1 MAEFNE
7 STKKALAQDFV
18 RYVHEDLLQVK
29 HPHFDIA
36 FRLHEA
42 KLNGY
47 YALLG
52 YDNIY
57 DLAEVEFGFKRSST
71 KAYVAVCE
79 QYMSGLG
86 NRNLTSIWAEY
97 SFSQL
102 VEMLSLQPWQRRQ
115 IKPSMT
121 IKDIRA
127 WKQNHKTVKLSDGRL
142 RLYGDLSPA
151 ERAEYEA
158 SLLTPKSKLDAG
170 QTSGQQQAVK
180 KEVKPEVVTTE
191 IEVPKSPLLCLKNKA
206 DREKWL
212 DSYESWGVWLNVPQ
226 LDLKVYRFQFA
237 NGDELMVS
245 HSYFYNSMT
254 YNKDK
259 RCVLRRYHLKTEEI
273 PFFDLSG
280 VSKTYVLD
288 YMTEK
293 AKEI

>member
-1 MAEFNE
+1 MSEFNN
-7 STKKALAQDFV
+7 STKKQLAQDFV

-42 KLNGY
+42 KLKGY

-71 KAYVAVCE
+71 KAYISVSE
-79 QYMSGLG
+79 NYMNGMQVHTTWQDFG
-86 NRNLTSIWAEY
+86 
-97 SFSQL
+97 FSQL
-102 VEMLSLQPWQRRQ
+102 VEMLSISPWERRQ
-115 IKPSMT
+115 VKST
-121 IKDIRA
+121 
-127 WKQNHKTVKLSDGRL
+127 WTVKEIRTWKKNRQSVKLPDGRI
-142 RLYGDLSPA
+142 RMYGDLTPQQK
-151 ERAEYEA
+151 EEYDA
-158 SLLTPKSKLDAG
+158 SQLTPKPKVDAG
-170 QTSGQQQAVK
+170 QTSGQQQADNV
-180 KEVKPEVVTTE
+180 EVKPEVVTTE
-191 IEVPKSPLLCLKNKA
+191 IEVPKSQLLNLKNKA

-212 DSYESWGVWLNVPQ
+212 DGYESWGVWLKVPQ

-259 RCVLRRYHLKTEEI
+259 KCVLRRYHLKTDKVT
-273 PFFDLSG
+273 FFDLSG
-280 VSKTYVLD
+280 VAKTYVLN

-293 AKEI
+293 SKEI